1 MRAYVV
7 AAVAAL
13 IISAA
18 AAATQATAQAA
29 VTTGIDTDPTGNQ
42 ANSLGIIEACRT
54 VTQGD
59 TFQVDVFVKGVPPAS
74 GLSNGLSGFALNFIY
89 DPKILKITATDANMM
104 LAAAGPRN
112 PFEVADPLP
121 DSDGNFRVEEA
132 DLSQHFES
140 GDGVLLR
147 VTLQAVGPGLSTLV
161 LGDDV
166 PPEPDRLPDVLGAAG
181 IPQYNI
187 AAVQNAA
194 IGVDQ
199 PCTAPSPVI
208 PVTPSPGPT
217 RPGAATGPSGSRT
230 VGPGGTSPSSAV
242 PTGQTGDTL
251 ETTKPQGDS
260 GLSTGAIIAISV
272 LVAAG
277 VVALGAGAWIA
288 WRRSRPS

>member
-7 AAVAAL
+7 VALAAL

-42 ANSLGIIEACRT
+42 ANSLGTIEACRT
-54 VTQGD
+54 VKQGD

-74 GLSNGLSGFALNFIY
+74 GFSNGLSGFGFNFEY
-89 DPKILKITATDANMM
+89 DPKILKVTAVDANLM

-112 PFEVADPLP
+112 PFEIAGPLP
-121 DSDGNFRVEEA
+121 DSDGNFRVDEA

-161 LGDDV
+161 LGDDTA
-166 PPEPDRLPDVLGAAG
+166 PDADGIPDVLGAAG
-181 IPQYNI
+181 VPQYAI
-187 AAVQNAA
+187 AAVHNAA

-199 PCTAPSPVI
+199 PCAAPSPVI
-208 PVTPSPGPT
+208 PVTPSPEPS
-217 RPGAATGPSGSRT
+217 RPGASTGGGTP
-230 VGPGGTSPSSAV
+230 GPGGTAAPGGV

-251 ETTKPQGDS
+251 ETTQSQGDS
-260 GLSTGAIIAISV
+260 GLSTAAVIAIS
-272 LVAAG
+272 AAAAAA
-277 VVALGAGAWIA
+277 VIALGAGAWVA
-288 WRRSRPS
+288 WRRRRSRSS